1 MIRKLLLGLC
11 LLLAVR
17 IVSAEESVVQPP
29 PIGEP
34 GIQHTIRE
42 IHIDTFD
49 VFDPRIPHYDS
60 FPFRVL
66 NGMHIKTK
74 DSFVRRSLL
83 MKEGDVFDEDVMH
96 ESERNLRKNTFLGD
110 VRIESRVVGPNQ
122 VDLYVHTED
131 QWTLELNASAG
142 TSAGYRTYDFDVQES
157 NFLGYGKQVGVM
169 RFQDP
174 ERTTS
179 GFNYEDP
186 QFLNSRWKHDTV
198 IQSSSDGWRYAT
210 DTIRPFFSLDTR
222 WAYGG
227 AWDSGT
233 YVTKLYHKSK
243 AAAEIDTEHRSGLF
257 FVARAWGSRY
267 DKKKV
272 GILFNADNTHF
283 PRPARIIIPEYSSV
297 KEISE
302 SLHPIDQDAYHY
314 GAIFM
319 LDRRHYIEETY
330 IDNFGQVEDLP
341 NGFVAGTMLG
351 RSETV
356 TSLPSYFEV
365 RSMIQFSRQ
374 LNNHQYF
381 TAFADFLSHKP
392 MSSGFNNTIFSGY
405 AHYYVQS
412 NGLKL
417 GPVYFPR
424 QTLGANFSAV
434 LTSKV
439 DAPYQISLGEN
450 EGLRGYTF
458 KSFTGQNLVLMNIED
473 RIFTPLN
480 YRLFGIAVAAF
491 VDSGYAWSSEDHLRF
506 NDFGV
511 SVGVGLRI
519 GLKKSQSGRVV
530 RVDFA
535 VPLNQ
540 NGFAFKQNSGFSIS
554 ISSGQIFTALGAVP
568 RIFQLF

>member
-1 MIRKLLLGLC
+1 MIRKLLLSLGVM
-11 LLLAVR
+11 LLAAG
-17 IVSAEESVVQPP
+17 IVCAQDSSPDGPA
-29 PIGEP
+29 
-34 GIQHTIRE
+34 IQHK
-42 IHIDTFD
+42 IHAIYIDTYD

-66 NGMHIKTK
+66 NGIHIKTK
-74 DSFVRRSLL
+74 DSFIRRSLL
-83 MKEGDVFDEDVMH
+83 MKEGDVFDEDIMH
-96 ESERNLRKNTFLGD
+96 EAERNLRKYTFLGD
-110 VRIESRVVGPNQ
+110 VRIESRIVGANQ

-142 TSAGYRTYDFDVQES
+142 TSAGYRKFDFDVQES
-157 NFLGYGKQVGVM
+157 NFLGYGKQLGVM
-169 RFQDP
+169 HYQDP

-179 GFNYEDP
+179 GFNYQDP
-186 QFLNSRWKHDTV
+186 QFLNSRWNYDTV
-198 IQSSSDGWRYAT
+198 IQSSSDGWRYVT
-210 DTIRPFFSLDTR
+210 DAIRPFYSLDTK

-233 YVTKLYHKSK
+233 YVTKLYHKGD
-243 AAAEIDTEHRSGLF
+243 AAAEVDTEHRSGLF
-257 FVARAWGSRY
+257 FVARSWGQRY
-267 DKKKV
+267 DKKKF
-272 GILFNADNTHF
+272 GILFNADNLHY
-283 PRPARIIIPEYSSV
+283 PRPARIILPEYSSV

-319 LDRRHYIEETY
+319 LDRRHYVEETY
-330 IDNFGQVEDLP
+330 IDNFGQIEDLP
-341 NGFVAGTMLG
+341 DGMAIGTMLG

-356 TSLPSYFEV
+356 TSLPSYFELH
-365 RSMIQFSRQ
+365 SMLQFSRH
-374 LNNHQYF
+374 LNDHQYL
-381 TAFADFLSHKP
+381 TAFADFLAHKP
-392 MSSGFNNTIFSGY
+392 MAGGLNNVIFSGY

-412 NGLKL
+412 AGLKL
-417 GPVYFPR
+417 GPLYFPR
-424 QTLGANFSAV
+424 QTLGANVSAI

-439 DAPYQISLGEN
+439 NAPFQVSLGEN

-458 KSFTGQNLVLMNIED
+458 KSFTGQNLMLINLED

-506 NDFGV
+506 NDFGL
-511 SVGVGLRI
+511 SAGIGLRI

-535 VPLNQ
+535 MPLHK
-540 NGFAFKQNSGFSIS
+540 NGFAFKQAPGFSIS
-554 ISSGQIFTALGAVP
+554 VSSGQIFTALGAIP